1 MPRPMTPDGGR
12 TVVSPAV
19 SVVSVGQID
28 VTTVVTSIG
37 AGAMGLDEQATNHNP
52 LPKLHLTVCPDT

>member
-1 MPRPMTPDGGR
+1 
-12 TVVSPAV
+12 
-19 SVVSVGQID
+19 VSVGQID